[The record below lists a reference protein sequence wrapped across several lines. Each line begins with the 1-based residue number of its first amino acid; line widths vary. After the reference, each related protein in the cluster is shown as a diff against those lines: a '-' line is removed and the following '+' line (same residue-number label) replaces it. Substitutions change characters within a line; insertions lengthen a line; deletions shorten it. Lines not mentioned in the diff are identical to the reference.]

1 MCKKHHFLGK
11 FNGIRMRVELQGSP
25 LVRVFANCMW
35 DTYFY
40 FYKVVLCKCSKVN
53 MTGICLFVKSARG
66 DLDLGNY
73 KAMPTL
79 KDDIKLSQVTH
90 CTVIVLA
97 FSEEAIGQSISV
109 TVARTICTQLA
120 GVHIATSVSS
130 VIISLPGIYNL
141 PSISP
146 LLCVYS
152 W

>member
-1 MCKKHHFLGK
+1 MTA
-11 FNGIRMRVELQGSP
+11 FN
-25 LVRVFANCMW
+25 FAI
-35 DTYFY
+35 
-40 FYKVVLCKCSKVN
+40 VL
-53 MTGICLFVKSARG
+53 GICLFVKSARG

-73 KAMPTL
+73 KAMSTL
-79 KDDIKLSQVTH
+79 KDDIKLPQATH

-97 FSEEAIGQSISV
+97 FNEEAKDIGQSISV

-146 LLCVYS
+146 LLCVFLVTLTMLVLVLVLMLMDRIAQY
-152 W
+152 